1 MENKKLT
8 YEELYEKCKYFMS
21 EYRLLVDTLNN
32 KNKEIERL
40 KKEIKKIQNENKKQ
54 I

>member
-1 MENKKLT
+1 MSEKLT

-21 EYRLLVDTLNN
+21 ENRLLVDTLNK

-40 KKEIKKIQNENKKQ
+40 RKEIKKIQNENKKQ

>member
-8 YEELYEKCKYFMS
+8 YEELYES
-21 EYRLLVDTLNN
+21 EYRLLVDALNK

-40 KKEIKKIQNENKKQ
+40 KKEIKKIQNENKK
-54 I
+54 